1 MAARITT
8 ETCEMHG
15 IRSEVRN
22 ARIDCSACTLHKCGE
37 TLTPMHFARNF
48 KHEPQSLLDQVL
60 EFAAAQGRLRLGPA
74 VEIIRYFDRGFHR
87 HAIGI
92 KPYIR
97 IYGSLVQIARSLLG
111 GAPGQ
116 AVIH

>member
-22 ARIDCSACTLHKCGE
+22 ARIDCSACTLHTCGE

-60 EFAAAQGRLRLGPA
+60 EAAAAQDRLSLAPA
-74 VEIIRYFDRGFHR
+74 VEITRYFDRGFHR
-87 HAIGI
+87 HAIAV
-92 KPYIR
+92 KAYIR
-97 IYGSLVQIARSLLG
+97 VNGFRV
-111 GAPGQ
+111 
-116 AVIH
+116 